1 MTQGIGLGLS
11 QRFYESHVAP
21 VIRQHFPDLP
31 HTACRIGWGSE
42 VLGYDTD
49 LSADHD
55 YGPCVQILLAEDSFP
70 STAQALMR
78 HFGEGLPATFE
89 GWPVRFSRNVRPPKT
104 HPELGLLGADHGVE
118 LYTLSAWCKQFLRR
132 EFGTGLTVRD
142 WLSYPEQFFLLV
154 TAGGVFRDDLGELT
168 ALRDRL
174 AYFPRDVWLYKLA
187 AQWGRI
193 AEERAY
199 VGRTGD
205 VGDEIGSRIIA
216 SRMVENIMRLGMLI
230 ERRYAPYPKWLGTAF
245 GRLDC
250 ATDLIPLLEHV
261 LSAQSWQER
270 EASLLKACK
279 FMAELQVR
287 SDIPGA
293 IAPIAGTLH
302 GRPYRFIDSLKIGEA
317 LRAAISDDDVRSLPE
332 CGAADQFISS
342 NYVLA
347 APHYTRAATTSL
359 LDIESGNTI

>member
-1 MTQGIGLGLS
+1 MTQRIGIGLS
-11 QRFYESHVAP
+11 QRFYDSLVAP
-21 VIRQHFPDLP
+21 VLSEHFPDLP
-31 HTACRIGWGSE
+31 YCACRIGWGSE
-42 VLGYDTD
+42 VLGYDTR

-55 YGPCVQILLAEDSFP
+55 YGPCVQIFLAEDCFP
-70 STAQALMR
+70 STAEALMHR
-78 HFGEGLPATFE
+78 FDEGLPSTFE
-89 GWPVRFSRNVRPPKT
+89 GWSVRFSRNVRPPKAY
-104 HPELGLLGADHGVE
+104 PELGLLGSDHGVE

-142 WLSYPEQFFLLV
+142 WLSYPEQLFLLV
-154 TAGGVFRDDLGELT
+154 TSGGVFRDDLGELT
-168 ALRDRL
+168 ALRDRM

-245 GRLDC
+245 LRLDC
-250 ATDLIPLLEHV
+250 APRLAPMLERVLSTQDWKDREDALLE
-261 LSAQSWQER
+261 
-270 EASLLKACK
+270 ASK
-279 FMAELQVR
+279 FVAELQISV
-287 SDIPGA
+287 DIPGA
-293 IAPIAGTLH
+293 IAPTAGALH
-302 GRPYRFIDSLKIGEA
+302 SRPYRFIDSPKISAG
-317 LRAAISDDDVRSLPE
+317 LRAEIADDDVLSLPE
-332 CGAADQFISS
+332 CGAADQFIDS

-347 APHYTRAATTSL
+347 APDYARAATTALFDMISEN
-359 LDIESGNTI
+359 ES